1 MKTFTREE
9 LEAIGMEENQIEA
22 ILKQQGT
29 TEAAMNAIAESEKLE
44 QQEIQQKANIINI
57 NVPKATGYDE
67 SNITSISDIKKYTQG
82 TVVKLPSFDGEHP
95 FYAKLKR
102 PSLLV
107 MVKTGKIPNSLIN
120 QATQLFQ
127 KGAGS
132 LGKDNTVSDMYDI
145 METICEA
152 AMVQP
157 TYKEIKDAG
166 LVLTDEQMMAIFSYT
181 QQGVKALEQF
191 R

>member
-1 MKTFTREE
+1 MRTFTREE
-9 LEAIGMEENQIEA
+9 LEQLGMEEMQIEA
-22 ILKQQGT
+22 ILKQQNT
-29 TEAAMNAIAESEKLE
+29 TEEAMKAITESEEREVKE
-44 QQEIQQKANIINI
+44 QPVTVVNNITAFPTPI
-57 NVPKATGYDE
+57 DE
-67 SNITSISDIKKYTQG
+67 SEITSISDIKKFAQG
-82 TVVKLPSFDGEHP
+82 SVIKLPSFDGDHP
-95 FYAKLKR
+95 FIAKVKR

-107 MVKTGKIPNSLIN
+107 MVKSGKIPNSLIN

-132 LGKDNTVSDMYDI
+132 LGKDNTISDMYDI

-152 AMVQP
+152 ALVKP

-166 LVLTDEQMMAIFSYT
+166 LSLTDEQMMAIFSYT